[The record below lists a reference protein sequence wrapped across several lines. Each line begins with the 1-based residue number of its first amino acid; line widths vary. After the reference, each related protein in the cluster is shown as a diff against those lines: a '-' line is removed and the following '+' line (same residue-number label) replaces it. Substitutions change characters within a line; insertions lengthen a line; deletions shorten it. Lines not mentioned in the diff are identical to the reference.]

1 MFNVL
6 CKLIVTQ
13 PQLLLT
19 HAHNYA
25 SLMVD
30 GWQQAVAS
38 WKTRLLMFGLSAISL
53 LLGLACA
60 AGALMLWAALPVLNP
75 DHAWILVALPLA
87 LLVTSALLYRAAQRC
102 QLETLFDE
110 VQAQLELDMLALG
123 QATSR

>member
-1 MFNVL
+1 MFKVL

-19 HAHNYA
+19 HAQNYA
-25 SLMVD
+25 SLMVE

-60 AGALMLWAALPVLNP
+60 AGALMLWAALPLLNP
-75 DHAWILVALPLA
+75 DHAWVLVALPLV
-87 LLVTSALLYRAAQRC
+87 LLVTSVLLYRAAQRC